1 MDEPGFAVQ
10 YAQMCK
16 NLSSKEVKDA
26 SGNKVQFR
34 KILITR
40 CQIEFQK
47 DYMEGIN
54 PEKLKEE
61 CPEGNEL
68 RASSMYFISAVHCSV
83 LISKPQRS

>member
-10 YAQMCK
+10 YAQMFK

-26 SGNKVQFR
+26 SGNKVQSR
-34 KILITR
+34 KILITH
-40 CQIEFQK
+40 CLIEFQK

-61 CPEGNEL
+61 VRP
-68 RASSMYFISAVHCSV
+68 F
-83 LISKPQRS
+83 

>member
-61 CPEGNEL
+61 V
-68 RASSMYFISAVHCSV
+68 RSF
-83 LISKPQRS
+83 SKFN